1 MSEATEFTQ
10 LVREEPSCRPRAMP
24 SLYSIC
30 IEKIKQSRC
39 WEQCILTVPVSTI
52 KLDLLTSDM
61 HKNPII
67 SIATHYQGSDG
78 EIAIGSNCG
87 YHVIREVFLIGSFET
102 CVFFEP
108 LDHTRW
114 FYSLTKEQVVDGD
127 FESTVADLLRVAN
140 GSVDE
145 KRARLALESIN
156 EWLDKRKVCLQKLC
170 G

>member
-1 MSEATEFTQ
+1 MSGATELTQ
-10 LVREEPSCRPRAMP
+10 LVRAESSTRIRPMP

-61 HKNPII
+61 YKNPII
-67 SIATHYQGSDG
+67 GIATHYQGSDG
-78 EIAIGSNCG
+78 EVAIGSNCG
-87 YHVIREVFLIGSFET
+87 YHVLREVFLIGSFET

-108 LDHTRW
+108 RDHTRW
-114 FYSLTKEQVVDGD
+114 FYSLSIEQVVDGD
-127 FESTVADLLRVAN
+127 FERIVADLLSVAN
-140 GSVDE
+140 GCVDE
-145 KRARLALESIN
+145 KRARLSLESIN
-156 EWLDKRKVCLQKLC
+156 EWLDKHKVCLQKLC